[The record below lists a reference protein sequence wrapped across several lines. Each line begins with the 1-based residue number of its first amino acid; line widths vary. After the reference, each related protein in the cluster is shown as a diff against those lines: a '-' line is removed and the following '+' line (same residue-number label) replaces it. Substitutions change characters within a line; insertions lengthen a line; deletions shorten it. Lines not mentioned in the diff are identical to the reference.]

1 MKARAQVSTVARAEL
16 TPLESAM
23 SKHQLEQFLDKAAVS
38 VSLQQQ
44 IDQCGADNSCVVA
57 LAREHG
63 HSFSSATLSRWQR
76 DQA

>member
-1 MKARAQVSTVARAEL
+1 MKARALRSAVARAEL

-23 SKHQLEQFLDKAAVS
+23 SKHQLEQFLDKAAGN

-44 IDQCGADNSCVVA
+44 IDLCGTDNSCVVA